1 MQQGFASY
9 HIHLF
14 LYLCFFKPPERKHRP
29 IDKSLHIDN
38 LENRLHGLGANKNK
52 ESLSCQYEGKKAMP
66 QKMEMEEETSNER
79 DMYTRMSA
87 KEPDLVS
94 RITKL
99 EMRVQQ
105 IENKTNIALKVNM
118 QKDIKHFL
126 EKIAMAC

>member
-1 MQQGFASY
+1 MP
-9 HIHLF
+9 H
-14 LYLCFFKPPERKHRP
+14 
-29 IDKSLHIDN
+29 
-38 LENRLHGLGANKNK
+38 
-52 ESLSCQYEGKKAMP
+52 KK
-66 QKMEMEEETSNER
+66 EMEEETSNER

-118 QKDIKHFL
+118 QKDIKHFS
-126 EKIAMAC
+126 

>member
-1 MQQGFASY
+1 MP
-9 HIHLF
+9 H
-14 LYLCFFKPPERKHRP
+14 
-29 IDKSLHIDN
+29 
-38 LENRLHGLGANKNK
+38 KN
-52 ESLSCQYEGKKAMP
+52 
-66 QKMEMEEETSNER
+66 EMEEETSNER

-118 QKDIKHFL
+118 QKDIKHL
-126 EKIAMAC
+126 YEKISFGI